1 MEPDVRPGS
10 TLPCGSASVGAKL
23 ARDENASIRQ
33 KIALSFIA
41 SKLCSHRLAS
51 IFIFGNFQMKR
62 LLGACALLSLLA
74 GCASQSGTVDP
85 HGYDQTGV
93 ASYYGSRHHGKR
105 TASGERFDQHSL
117 TAAHRQLPFGTRV
130 KITNLGNNDSV
141 VVRIND
147 RGPYTRGRLI
157 DVSQAAAKQ
166 LGMLRS
172 GTARVR
178 VQALDD

>member
-1 MEPDVRPGS
+1 MEPVLLSGS
-10 TLPCGSASVGAKL
+10 IPCGSEL
-23 ARDENASIRQ
+23 ARDSGGSACIDAEYDAV
-33 KIALSFIA
+33 IA
-41 SKLCSHRLAS
+41 SKLAPT
-51 IFIFGNFQMKR
+51 FGFGKATMKR
-62 LLGACALLSLLA
+62 LLAACALLSLLA

-93 ASYYGSRHHGKR
+93 ASYYGARHHGKR
-105 TASGERFDQHSL
+105 TASGERFNQHGL

-130 KITNLGNNDSV
+130 KVTNLKNNDSV

-157 DVSQAAAKQ
+157 DVSRAAAEQ